1 MLPAEPP
8 RYSHPPMPTTPRKS
22 AKQQRSR
29 VTIDAILEAT
39 ARIVGQV
46 GLDRATT
53 NRIAE
58 LAGVSI
64 GSLYQY
70 FPGKEAL
77 LAALIEREARADLD
91 ALRDVFEA
99 GRALPLADAIATAV
113 AELVARHARHPGLY
127 RWMLTYT
134 PGLGQHPRVRAIAA
148 EGRAIFR
155 DLLAERRADL
165 PPHQEPALAAMI
177 LGSALEAAVHAAIF
191 ERPEVLADG
200 SLTRELTALCLAY
213 LRAPPPA

>member
-1 MLPAEPP
+1 MLPPAAP
-8 RYSHPPMPTTPRKS
+8 RHSHSPMPHEPRKP

-39 ARIVGQV
+39 ARIVDQV

-77 LAALIEREARADLD
+77 LAALIAREAEADLE
-91 ALRDVFEA
+91 AMRLVFTA
-99 GRALPLADAIATAV
+99 AQHLPLPEAIPRVVDA
-113 AELVARHARHPGLY
+113 LVARHARHPALY

-134 PGLGQHPRVRAIAA
+134 PGLGQHPAVRAIAA
-148 EGRAIFR
+148 RGRALLR
-155 DLLAERRADL
+155 DLLGAHISELSSNR
-165 PPHQEPALAAMI
+165 EPALAALV
-177 LGSALEAAVHAAIF
+177 LGSAVESAVHTALF
-191 ERPEVLADG
+191 ERPETLTDGTLA
-200 SLTRELTALCLAY
+200 RELTALCAAY
-213 LRAPPPA
+213 LTA

>member
-1 MLPAEPP
+1 MLPAYRP
-8 RYSHPPMPTTPRKS
+8 RYSQPPMPHEPRKS

-91 ALRDVFEA
+91 AMRDAFLAVA
-99 GRALPLADAIATAV
+99 DLPLAAAIDHVVAV
-113 AELVARHARHPGLY
+113 LVARHARHPALY
-127 RWMLTYT
+127 RWMLTYA
-134 PGLGQHPRVRAIAA
+134 PGLGQHPKIRTIAA
-148 EGRAIFR
+148 DGRAMLR
-155 DLLAERRADL
+155 DLFGARRAEL
-165 PPHQEPALAAMI
+165 PARVEPALAALL
-177 LGSALEAAVHAAIF
+177 LGSAVEAGVHAAIF
-191 ERPEVLADG
+191 ERPTALADG
-200 SLTRELTALCLAY
+200 SLARELAVLCRAY
-213 LRAPPPA
+213 LGLPG

>member
-1 MLPAEPP
+1 MAVE
-8 RYSHPPMPTTPRKS
+8 PRKA

-77 LAALIEREARADLD
+77 LAALIEREAQADL
-91 ALRDVFEA
+91 EA
-99 GRALPLADAIATAV
+99 AAAMLHGARELSLGDAIERATR
-113 AELVARHARHPGLY
+113 ELVARHARNPALY
-127 RWMLTYT
+127 RWMLTYV
-134 PGLGQHPRVRAIAA
+134 PALGQHPKIRAIAA
-148 EGRAIFR
+148 QGRAVLR
-155 DLLAERRADL
+155 DVLAERKRELPADV
-165 PPHQEPALAAMI
+165 EPAMAALI
-177 LGSALEAAVHAAIF
+177 LGSAIEAAVHTAIF
-191 ERPEVLADG
+191 ERPETLSDGTLA
-200 SLTRELTALCLAY
+200 RELARLSRAY
-213 LRAPPPA
+213 LRVT

>member
-1 MLPAEPP
+1 MAVE
-8 RYSHPPMPTTPRKS
+8 PRKS
-22 AKQQRSR
+22 AKQERSR

-77 LAALIEREARADLD
+77 LAALIEREARADL
-91 ALRDVFEA
+91 EA
-99 GRALPLADAIATAV
+99 VAAVLHAERGKPLAHTIDRSV
-113 AELVARHARHPGLY
+113 VELVDRHARNPALY
-127 RWMLTYT
+127 RWMLTYV
-134 PGLGQHPRVRAIAA
+134 PALGQHPKIRAIAA
-148 EGRAIFR
+148 QGRAVFR
-155 DLLAERRADL
+155 DVLAERRAEL
-165 PPHQEPALAAMI
+165 PAHIEPALAALI
-177 LGSALEAAVHAAIF
+177 LGSAIEAAVHTAIF
-191 ERPEVLADG
+191 ERPETLADG
-200 SLTRELTALCLAY
+200 TLARELAVLCKGY
-213 LRAPPPA
+213 LGVA

>member
-1 MLPAEPP
+1 MLPTEPP
-8 RYSHPPMPTTPRKS
+8 RYSHPTMPTTPRKS

-91 ALRDVFEA
+91 ALRHVFLA
-99 GRALPLADAIATAV
+99 APAVPLADILTAGV

-155 DLLAERRADL
+155 DLLAERRAEL
-165 PPHQEPALAAMI
+165 PPHIEPALAAMI

-200 SLTRELTALCLAY
+200 TLTRELTALCLAY